1 MTDATRRAR
10 ELLIEALGRQSA
22 FWGLGK
28 APGEIYAVLYLA
40 GRPLSLMEVA
50 EALGVT
56 KGAVSLAV
64 RPLEQLGMVRRSWKR
79 GDRRVYF
86 EAETDFW
93 RIGLAALS
101 RRQKPEF
108 DASFR
113 LVEEAE
119 AALAASVP
127 DQAGEAT
134 GDGGRTGDPEAREA
148 LRRIRALRNF
158 YRALDAA
165 VDAIVRLGPRELERL
180 AAAIADLASAAAER
194 AEGRTQG

>member
-1 MTDATRRAR
+1 MAGAAHRAR

-40 GRPLSLMEVA
+40 GRPLSLTEVA

-64 RPLEQLGMVRRSWKR
+64 RPLEQLGMVRRSWR
-79 GDRRVYF
+79 RADRRVYF

-93 RIGLAALS
+93 RIGLAVLS
-101 RRQKPEF
+101 RRQRPEF
-108 DASFR
+108 EASFR

-119 AALAASVP
+119 AALAAA
-127 DQAGEAT
+127 AGDAAADAEP
-134 GDGGRTGDPEAREA
+134 GDPEAAEAAHA
-148 LRRIRALRNF
+148 LRRVRALRDF
-158 YRALDAA
+158 YRALDDV
-165 VDAIVRLGPRELERL
+165 VDALVRLQPRELERF
-180 AAAIADLASAAAER
+180 AAALADLARAAAGDGKGGV
-194 AEGRTQG
+194 GR